1 MKFIIF
7 ITIWLATIE
16 TDEKQKMSNQQPLK
30 ILRRSQNFLR
40 FIYTSDFASISNIL
54 SDTIIFLL

>member
-30 ILRRSQNFLR
+30 ILRRSQNF
-40 FIYTSDFASISNIL
+40 
-54 SDTIIFLL
+54 